1 MPPSN
6 LIRFYFNFTFEQA
19 EALAKNINLNPGL
32 CISFVCFDV
41 FGDVMVDHAFLPS
54 KFYCPCELLFFL
66 EDAKVS

>member
-54 KFYCPCELLFFL
+54 KNHPARGGFL
-66 EDAKVS
+66 IFS